1 MTNYFTA
8 EDFGALLSPASQVV
22 QEKAL
27 TLHATLRRR
36 MRESNWDLHPNWVQP
51 KGLAF
56 RSAARI
62 GDTGML
68 ATALA
73 LDYLRSKD
81 QAALV
86 ERLMGRDMPGSAVT
100 CDIRRHPL
108 IELRLT
114 PTHLAVELVLSPS
127 AWWDQRNLIGKLSI
141 PRHQDAL
148 RTLIQ
153 RMDSD
158 MRFGFWNGI
167 DLSDMHLTS
176 RQLLRGT
183 MLHDWMNTFGD
194 GHDWLRIGVWY
205 APDDAALREENIV
218 GELVRRIGSLYT
230 MYTFA
235 LWTSNNNF
243 QSFYRAASTETPTRG
258 LRA

>member
-1 MTNYFTA
+1 MGTYFTA
-8 EDFGALLSPASQVV
+8 DDFGALVSPSSQVV
-22 QEKAL
+22 QDKAL

-36 MRESNWDLHPNWVQP
+36 MREANWDLHPNWTQA

-56 RSAARI
+56 RSAARM
-62 GDTGML
+62 GDTSLL

-73 LDYLRSKD
+73 LDYLRSRE
-81 QAALV
+81 QAHLV

-100 CDIRRHPL
+100 CDIRRHPV

-114 PTHLAVELVLSPS
+114 PTHLAVELVMSPA
-127 AWWDQRNLIGKLSI
+127 AWWDQRNLVGKLSI
-141 PRHQDAL
+141 PRHQDTL

-153 RMDSD
+153 RMDGD
-158 MRFGFWNGI
+158 LRFGFWNGI
-167 DLSDMHLTS
+167 DLNDMHLTS

-183 MLHDWMNTFGD
+183 TLNEWMNTFGD
-194 GHDWLRIGVWY
+194 GHDWLRVGAWY
-205 APDDAALREENIV
+205 APDDPSLDETRIV
-218 GELVRRIGSLYT
+218 GELLRRIGSLYT
-230 MYTFA
+230 LYTFA

-243 QSFYRAASTETPTRG
+243 QSFYRGAASANTGRD